1 MDMNLFL
8 SSAVWS
14 KTALKTC
21 AEFAEAFVHTT
32 KAPPE
37 VVVNYT
43 RNIGVLVSYFY
54 RLLIQHR
61 CGREESEEHVY
72 SVQSVVQR
80 SVWRGNE

>member
-14 KTALKTC
+14 KTTLKTC
-21 AEFAEAFVHTT
+21 AEFAEAFAHTT

-37 VVVNYT
+37 VVENYT
-43 RNIGVLVSYFY
+43 QNIGVLVSSFY
-54 RLLIQHR
+54 RLLIQH
-61 CGREESEEHVY
+61 REESEEHVY
-72 SVQSVVQR
+72 SVQAVAQR